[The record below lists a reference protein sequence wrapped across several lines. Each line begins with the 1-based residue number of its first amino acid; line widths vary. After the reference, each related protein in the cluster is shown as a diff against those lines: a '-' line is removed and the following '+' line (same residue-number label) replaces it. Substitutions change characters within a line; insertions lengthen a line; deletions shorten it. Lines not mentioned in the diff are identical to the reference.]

1 VGEWGRP
8 VGQRMDCARLTY
20 LSLGRV
26 WQK

>member
-1 VGEWGRP
+1 VSEWGRP